1 MKILRLIDRYIDSF
15 EKRIF
20 IFIIFITMYWLWQN
34 IWQLLLFYKVYLITD
49 YESLFNLQAHL
60 SNYESSVLIRI
71 IYYVIS
77 NPSLNMAGLVSCI
90 KLIDIMGIVGLLILA
105 QKYRIIMILNV
116 FKYVWCTIWIVKGMN
131 SASVYLVINCLKWL
145 SIGGLILVGIV
156 ILQWLFGLVRIILEH
171 DRFVHICRQRYTFY
185 KLCTIFYKITQFT
198 TIYIEMLYI
207 KAIKKYLRN

>member
-1 MKILRLIDRYIDSF
+1 MKNLRERIGLKILRLIDRYVDSF

-20 IFIIFITMYWLWQN
+20 IFVIFITMYWLWQN
-34 IWQLLLFYKVYLITD
+34 IWQLLLFYKVYFIAD

-105 QKYRIIMILNV
+105 QKYQIIIILNV
-116 FKYVWCTIWIVKGMN
+116 VKDIWCTIWSVKGMN
-131 SASVYLVINCLKWL
+131 AASVYLVIKCLKWL
-145 SIGGLILVGIV
+145 SIGGLIFAGIV

-171 DRFVHICRQRYTFY
+171 DRFVHN
-185 KLCTIFYKITQFT
+185 L
-198 TIYIEMLYI
+198 
-207 KAIKKYLRN
+207 

>member
-1 MKILRLIDRYIDSF
+1 MKNLRERIGLKILKSIDYYVDSF

-34 IWQLLLFYKVYLITD
+34 IWQLILFFKLFFITD

-71 IYYVIS
+71 LYYVIS
-77 NPSLNMAGLVSCI
+77 NPSLNILGVVSCI
-90 KLIDIMGIVGLLILA
+90 KLIDIMGIVGLLMMA
-105 QKYRIIMILNV
+105 QKYRIIMILNG
-116 FKYVWCTIWIVKGMN
+116 FKYIWCSIWIVKGMN

-156 ILQWLFGLVRIILEH
+156 IFLWLLGLIQIILEQ
-171 DRFVHICRQRYTFY
+171 DRFVHD
-185 KLCTIFYKITQFT
+185 L
-198 TIYIEMLYI
+198 
-207 KAIKKYLRN
+207 

>member
-1 MKILRLIDRYIDSF
+1 MKNLRERIGLKILKLIDRYVDSF

-20 IFIIFITMYWLWQN
+20 IFIVFITIYWLWQN
-34 IWQLLLFYKVYLITD
+34 IWQLKLFFITD

-77 NPSLNMAGLVSCI
+77 NPSLNIAGVVSCI

-105 QKYRIIMILNV
+105 QKYRIIIILNG
-116 FKYVWCTIWIVKGMN
+116 FKYVWCSIWLVKGMN

-156 ILQWLFGLVRIILEH
+156 ILLWLLGLIRIILEQ
-171 DRFVHICRQRYTFY
+171 DRFVHD
-185 KLCTIFYKITQFT
+185 L
-198 TIYIEMLYI
+198 
-207 KAIKKYLRN
+207 